1 MEVVNWCPVEF
12 VCVSQGASTFITFL
26 IVDSWSLWESYRHKF
41 WRWGWNILWTSSLS
55 GSRQPANYSSF
66 SYLFTPYYSLN
77 LAYRYPTLPKSIIRS
92 CGEHLH
98 VKWHHCSLLCG
109 KDASHS
115 LGSIRNIFIAE
126 KKKKHLWKYT
136 CFAYVYFTDCMK
148 WDIHSIN
155 FCLFFEQRKA
165 GFP

>member
-66 SYLFTPYYSLN
+66 SYLSTPYYSLN

-126 KKKKHLWKYT
+126 KKKSTYENTPALLMYISQIVWSET
-136 CFAYVYFTDCMK
+136 FT
-148 WDIHSIN
+148 
-155 FCLFFEQRKA
+155 L
-165 GFP
+165 